1 MKKKF
6 AAAVV
11 LILVSIFF
19 TSTLPVFSATP
30 VPSPPSSGLGIGCGG
45 GLGPVASALCK
56 LDNTNFELAGGEF
69 NRIIGVFLGFMTIAA
84 GIWFLFQ
91 FITAG
96 FGWMSAGGDKNKT
109 EEAWHKITNSMIGLI
124 IVVSAWILVG
134 VIGSVVGLDIL
145 NPGKMFN
152 QLIQP

>member
-1 MKKKF
+1 MIRKF
-6 AAAVV
+6 IIIVSV
-11 LILVSIFF
+11 SLFILLISP
-19 TSTLPVFSATP
+19 LPSLANGD
-30 VPSPPSSGLGIGCGG
+30 SGLGIGCGG
-45 GLGPVASALCK
+45 GLGPVAYALCNLK
-56 LDNTNFELAGGEF
+56 STEALKAGGEF